1 MGFKMYSGTK
11 IYDVKEIT
19 EKNDK
24 SMVLVETEHLH
35 SLMDKCDTRERENKE
50 LKHQVERLQKRLDE
64 NDEWR
69 INNSRL
75 NDILFLLQGL
85 HKQYYLDK
93 NAVIKINRLLD
104 RSPDTPL
111 GERK

>member
-50 LKHQVERLQKRLDE
+50 LKHQ
-64 NDEWR
+64 
-69 INNSRL
+69 
-75 NDILFLLQGL
+75 
-85 HKQYYLDK
+85 
-93 NAVIKINRLLD
+93 
-104 RSPDTPL
+104 
-111 GERK
+111 